1 MSKQQTTEAI
11 LWLSDEK
18 GLSDREIAT
27 RLNITPKYVSEILL
41 PIRRERGEAPD
52 RTRVV
57 GAVRNSALR
66 DRTGDTF
73 NFVDR
78 DPCGRCGVRKDVHD
92 EFGCKRWRVSLG

>member
-1 MSKQQTTEAI
+1 MSKEQTTEAI

-18 GLSDREIAT
+18 GLSDREIAS
-27 RLNITPKYVSEILL
+27 RLNVTEKYVSGIML

-57 GAVRNSALR
+57 GAVRSSALR

-73 NFVDR
+73 AFVDR
-78 DPCGRCGVRKDVHD
+78 DPCFQCGVRKDVHD
-92 EFGCKRWRVSLG
+92 ELGCGRWR